1 MNEAISWRTVLVAIA
16 LLVVV
21 PSCASSQVKSG
32 SAVGK
37 LGAALSLHT
46 RGVPAGGEAC
56 MMKEGLDASGDKPI
70 SDTCS
75 KAFNSDQ
82 LWRRSMV
89 VLSAYSQ
96 RLDAL
101 ASGEKP
107 ETAGRMEANLTG
119 IRGEDWISVETSEEQ
134 AARSAAAK
142 LVTQM
147 GAQDEKADLAK
158 TVADAAPHVKTLC
171 DGLKSYLDGAAKTFG
186 EVRTSFE
193 KKRAAKTD
201 RRCVTIDT
209 RTVCTNE
216 SAADRLLLATLFGG
230 LALRESNHL
239 DARDDVASFCAAHA
253 KLETAAAAG
262 DANKDETYTGIVD
275 AVKAIPRAQVP
286 RQAPAAG
293 SDKAGDEKPAETKK
307 P

>member
-1 MNEAISWRTVLVAIA
+1 
-16 LLVVV
+16 
-21 PSCASSQVKSG
+21 
-32 SAVGK
+32 
-37 LGAALSLHT
+37 
-46 RGVPAGGEAC
+46 
-56 MMKEGLDASGDKPI
+56 MMKEGLEAAGDKPI

-82 LWRRSMV
+82 LWRRSMI
-89 VLSAYSQ
+89 VLAAYSQ

-107 ETAGRMEANLTG
+107 ETAGRLEATLTG

-147 GAQDEKADLAK
+147 GAQDEKADLDK

-171 DGLKSYLDGAAKTFG
+171 DGLASYLDGAAKTFG
-186 EVRTSFE
+186 EVRASFE

-201 RRCVTIDT
+201 RRCVTMDT

-216 SAADRLLLATLFGG
+216 SAADRLLLAGLFGG

-239 DARDDVASFCAAHA
+239 DARDDVASFCAAHS

-262 DANKDETYTGIVD
+262 DTNKDETYTGIVD
-275 AVKAIPRAQVP
+275 AVKAVPRAQAP
-286 RQAPAAG
+286 RQAPAAEN
-293 SDKAGDEKPAETKK
+293 DKAGNEKPAEPKK